1 MRTGKSILL
10 TMIFLLW
17 GSLSVC
23 ATDKQTE
30 DSGLEEGQRKARI
43 KAVSIEGNELTYYE
57 ITDQEEKT
65 SDMTPG
71 QWKNGARQETVTV
84 YLPVAV
90 VVHTDTGEEM
100 TFSILE
106 SGDELE
112 VLFEEYEDKEI
123 ITEIWMESAE
133 GEKG

>member
-17 GSLSVC
+17 GSLSVG
-23 ATDKQTE
+23 ATEKQTE
-30 DSGLEEGQRKARI
+30 ESGLEEGQRKARI
-43 KAVSIEGNELTYYE
+43 MAVSIEGNELTYYE
-57 ITDQEEKT
+57 ITDQEENT
-65 SDMTPG
+65 SEMTPG
-71 QWKNGARQETVTV
+71 QRKNGARQDTVTV